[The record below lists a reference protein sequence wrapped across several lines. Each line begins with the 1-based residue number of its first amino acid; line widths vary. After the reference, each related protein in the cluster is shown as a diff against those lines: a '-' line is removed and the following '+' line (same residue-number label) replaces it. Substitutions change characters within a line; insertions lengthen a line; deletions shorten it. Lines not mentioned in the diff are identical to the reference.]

1 MTMGGWR
8 ARWSGLS
15 LRAKLTG
22 ATVLVLSLMMAAMI
36 GVVERRQR
44 DTIIEEVRKRG
55 VVLAKDLAAASVDPL
70 LLYNYTALEQ
80 NVERFGLE
88 ADVVYAVVL
97 DMEGKIAARSREPGR
112 VGSTLSGPVDLR
124 AAAANDLLVQETV
137 SDGHAVYD
145 IAVPIFV
152 QGAPQK
158 WGTVRIGLSKQRMEA
173 EIVRTRW
180 GLAGVAA
187 VTLMLGWV
195 AAALVAKRVT
205 RPVRRLSEAATAI
218 SRGDLD
224 QRIEPEAQDE
234 IGQLALAFNHMASQL
249 LRQRN
254 ELESAHAELRRR
266 FEELSDLKGYTDNI
280 LNSITSGII
289 TLDLDGR
296 VVTLNPAAEHLTGLS
311 ATEAAGKYCAEV
323 FAHAP
328 EVVEI
333 LIETLANRA
342 GVAMASP
349 KLCRPDGGEIP
360 VEITTAPLTGAE
372 GKELG
377 VVGIFRDLTAVRQ
390 LEDQLR
396 RADRLAS
403 LGTLAAGLAHEI
415 KNPLTAFRTFTQIL
429 PQKFGD
435 PRFLETF
442 QRVIPRELERIN
454 AIVEGLLD
462 LARPIKLTFEKVYVS
477 DLVNRALELYADR
490 IETKGITVVRE
501 FAPDLPPLKADP
513 EHLYR
518 VLVNLTA
525 NALDAMGSGGRLT
538 ARTGWAT
545 PSDLLTSNRR
555 SPEARWTKVEI
566 EDTGIGISPSAAAKI
581 FTPFF
586 TTKERG
592 TGLGL
597 ATAYKIVEDHGGQ
610 LTFKS
615 VPDAGTTFTLL
626 LPPAVEP
633 PRGDAQ

>member
-1 MTMGGWR
+1 MRGWR
-8 ARWSGLS
+8 DYWSSLS

-22 ATVLVLSLMMAAMI
+22 ATILVLLLMMLALI

-44 DTIIEEVRKRG
+44 ETIIEEVRKRG
-55 VVLAKDLAAASVDPL
+55 VVLAKDLAAVSANPL

-88 ADVVYAVVL
+88 ADVVYAILL
-97 DMEGKIAARSREPGR
+97 DMEGKVAAWSREPGR
-112 VGSTLSGPVDLR
+112 VGSTPSEPVGLR
-124 AAAANDLLVQETV
+124 AAAATDLLIQETV
-137 SDGHAVYD
+137 ESGQAIYD
-145 IAVPIFV
+145 IAAPIFV
-152 QGAPQK
+152 EGAPKK

-173 EIVRTRW
+173 QIARTRW
-180 GLAGVAA
+180 ELMGLTAM
-187 VTLMLGWV
+187 TLLLGGGL
-195 AAALVAKRVT
+195 AALVARRIA
-205 RPVRRLSEAATAI
+205 RPVGQLSEAAAAI

-311 ATEAAGKYCAEV
+311 AAEAAGKYFAEV

-349 KLCRPDGGEIP
+349 KLRRHDGSEIP
-360 VEITTAPLTGAE
+360 LEITTAPLTGAE
-372 GKELG
+372 GKEFG
-377 VVGIFRDLTAVRQ
+377 VVGIFRDLTAIRQ
-390 LEDQLR
+390 LEGQLR

-415 KNPLTAFRTFTQIL
+415 KNPLVSLRTFTQLL
-429 PQKFGD
+429 PQKLGD
-435 PRFLETF
+435 TRFLETF

-462 LARPIKLTFEKVYVS
+462 LARPIKLTFEQVHVS
-477 DLVNRALELYADR
+477 DLLNRALELHADR

-501 FAPDLPPLKADP
+501 FAPDVPPVKADP

-518 VLVNLTA
+518 VLVNLAA
-525 NALDAMGSGGRLT
+525 NALDAMERGGRLT
-538 ARTGWAT
+538 LRTAWVGQT
-545 PSDLLTSNRR
+545 DLLPSPCR
-555 SPEARWTKVEI
+555 SPETAWVEVEV
-566 EDTGIGISPSAAAKI
+566 EDTGVGIPPSAAAKI

-597 ATAYKIVEDHGGQ
+597 ATAHKIVEDHGGRI
-610 LTFKS
+610 TFRS
-615 VPDAGTTFTLL
+615 APGAGTTFTLL
-626 LPPAVEP
+626 LPLAAELSH
-633 PRGDAQ
+633 RSAR

>member
-1 MTMGGWR
+1 MRNWR
-8 ARWSGLS
+8 GRWSSLS
-15 LRAKLTG
+15 LRAKLAG
-22 ATVLVLSLMMAAMI
+22 ATILVLSLMMLAVI

-44 DTIIEEVRKRG
+44 ETIIEEVQKRG
-55 VVLAKDLAAASVDPL
+55 VVLAKDLAAVSANPL

-97 DMEGKIAARSREPGR
+97 DMEGKVAAWNRQPGR
-112 VGSTLSGPVDLR
+112 VGSALTGPVDLR
-124 AAAANDLLVQETV
+124 AADATSLLVQETV
-137 SDGHAVYD
+137 GDGQAIYD
-145 IAVPIFV
+145 IAVPILV
-152 QGAPQK
+152 ESAPKK
-158 WGTVRIGLSKQRMEA
+158 WGTVRIGLSKRRMEL
-173 EIVRTRW
+173 EIARTRW
-180 GLAGVAA
+180 ELVALAA
-187 VTLMLGWV
+187 VALVLGG
-195 AAALVAKRVT
+195 AAATLVAGRIA
-205 RPVRRLSEAATAI
+205 RPVRRLSEAAVAI
-218 SRGDLD
+218 SGGDLN
-224 QRIEPEAQDE
+224 QRVDPETRDE

-311 ATEAAGKYCAEV
+311 AAEAAGKYFAEV

-349 KLCRPDGGEIP
+349 KLRRPDDSEIP

-372 GKELG
+372 GKDLG

-390 LEDQLR
+390 LENQLR

-415 KNPLTAFRTFTQIL
+415 KNPLTSFRTFTQLL

-435 PRFLETF
+435 TRFLETF

-462 LARPIKLTFEKVYVS
+462 LARPIKLVFETVHVS
-477 DLVNRALELYADR
+477 DLLNRALELYADR
-490 IETKGITVVRE
+490 IETKVITVVRE
-501 FAPDLPPLKADP
+501 FAPDVPPVKADP

-518 VLVNLTA
+518 VLVNLAA
-525 NALDAMGSGGRLT
+525 NALDAMERGGRLT
-538 ARTGWAT
+538 LRTAWAE
-545 PSDLLTSNRR
+545 PSDLMLSPCR
-555 SPEARWTKVEI
+555 SPETAWVKVEV
-566 EDTGIGISPSAAAKI
+566 EDTGSGIPPSAAAKI

-592 TGLGL
+592 TGMGL
-597 ATAYKIVEDHGGQ
+597 ATAYKIVEDHGGRI
-610 LTFKS
+610 TFRS
-615 VPDAGTTFTLL
+615 TPGAGTTFTLL
-626 LPPAVEP
+626 LPLAAELSH
-633 PRGDAQ
+633 RSAR